1 MAPGAMFRRVASPGV
16 GRAAYGAKLFMR
28 IPSEGG
34 PAAPH
39 PFELLLSDAGVSHA
53 SRIQV
58 TGASAF
64 ATLLWL
70 LRHGYDDV
78 TVVRGHGPN
87 TAGPADV
94 LIVAQTCWADQLE
107 TLLRHGPHL
116 APGGL
121 LVVQTPHGSA
131 PFEVVGGEAFM
142 AGGLALER
150 RIVGVRR
157 DINVARRG
165 DVFAKAA

>member
-1 MAPGAMFRRVASPGV
+1 MHPPRSGPS
-16 GRAAYGAKLFMR
+16 AAL
-28 IPSEGG
+28 
-34 PAAPH
+34 H
-39 PFELLLSDAGVSHA
+39 PFEQLLNEAGVSRA

-70 LRHGYDDV
+70 LRRGYDDV
-78 TVVRGHGPN
+78 AVVRGHGPN
-87 TAGPADV
+87 AAGPADV
-94 LIVAQTCWADQLE
+94 LIVAQTCDADQLDA
-107 TLLRHGPHL
+107 LLTHGPHL

-121 LVVQTPHGSA
+121 LIVQTAHGSQ
-131 PFEVVGGEAFM
+131 PFEVIGGEALM

-150 RIVGVRR
+150 RILGAHR

-165 DVFAKAA
+165 DVLAKAA